1 MPFGTAQLPPWLT
14 ETVKPSE
21 IAMRGAQIGNI
32 LADNAMRAQQI
43 GIQRDQ
49 QNAEM
54 AMRQQAAEQAA
65 QRFAAEQAQRAEEM
79 ELKKALAQTE
89 QAKDAAQ
96 LIQSANEEQRKA
108 QEAANRLMAQADY
121 LKDQDGMKYLM
132 RTAPA
137 AAAQLQGSQLTATQ
151 RAAAAAQKMKFDEEQ
166 KGLDRLL
173 KEKLQ
178 TEKLAVPKPD
188 KTKESLERKV
198 AGKEAELDELSRS
211 TSSSV
216 VEQAEKVRSELVNL
230 RAQLKVAGGGTTS
243 DIPSIRTHEEYNRL
257 PKGAEYIAPDG
268 SRRRK
273 P

>member
-1 MPFGTAQLPPWLT
+1 
-14 ETVKPSE
+14 
-21 IAMRGAQIGNI
+21 MRGAQIGNI

-108 QEAANRLMAQADY
+108 QEAANRLMAQANY

-151 RAAAAAQKMKFDEEQ
+151 RAAAASQKMKFDEEQ
-166 KGLDRLL
+166 KRLDRLL
-173 KEKLQ
+173 KEKL
-178 TEKLAVPKPD
+178 AVPNPD
-188 KTKESLERKV
+188 TTESKKTAHELNKIK
-198 AGKEAELDELSRS
+198 LDEAKADKARRDEP
-211 TSSSV
+211 V
-216 VEQAEKVRSELVNL
+216 KQEVERLKNEIREDEEAIKSDDKHYGFGNFSLRETRLAQNRIKLQQYLARLGEGAQTQVDPSKVSEKHWKFNT
-230 RAQLKVAGGGTTS
+230 QTGKF
-243 DIPSIRTHEEYNRL
+243 D
-257 PKGAEYIAPDG
+257 
-268 SRRRK
+268 
-273 P
+273 